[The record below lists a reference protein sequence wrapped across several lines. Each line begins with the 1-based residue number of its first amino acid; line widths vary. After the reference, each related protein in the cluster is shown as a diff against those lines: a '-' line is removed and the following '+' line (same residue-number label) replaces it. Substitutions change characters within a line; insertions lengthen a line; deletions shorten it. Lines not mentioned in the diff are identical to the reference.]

1 MILKDESDRCLCLLL
16 QIAAAQHLREEVKK
30 GVQGRAKLGV
40 EAFAEA
46 LLGVPKI
53 LAENCGYDPQVG
65 YDFLVG
71 VIPCREKALYWLYKN
86 IQTWRILC

>member
-1 MILKDESDRCLCLLL
+1 MIESSQRWEGALLL
-16 QIAAAQHLREEVKK
+16 QIAAAQNLREEVKK

-53 LAENCGYDPQVG
+53 LAENCGYDPQVQIAEPH
-65 YDFLVG
+65 L
-71 VIPCREKALYWLYKN
+71 A
-86 IQTWRILC
+86 